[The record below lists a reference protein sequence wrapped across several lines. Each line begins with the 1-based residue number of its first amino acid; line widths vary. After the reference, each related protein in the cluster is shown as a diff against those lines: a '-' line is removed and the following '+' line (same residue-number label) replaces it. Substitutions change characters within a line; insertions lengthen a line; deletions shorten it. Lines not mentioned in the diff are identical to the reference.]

1 MEITDEGYNNVVI
14 IESTSLSRPLCR
26 SSRF

>member
-1 MEITDEGYNNVVI
+1 MEIIDEGYNNVVI
-14 IESTSLSRPLCR
+14 IESTSLRDPLCR